1 MPDRGRGRGPPVT
14 ALSVVRTA
22 GSPERPTFLELL
34 VDLVYVFALTRVS
47 QRLIDDVAAPTRL
60 PFAAIGETLLL
71 LLALWLTWLITV
83 WSTSWLDPEVPVIR
97 VVLLITMVG
106 SMVMA
111 VAVPRGFTDHALVFA
126 VAYVGVQLTRVVYYG
141 LATRRSGGAPSA
153 LRSLFWSGLAA
164 PLWIVGAL
172 IPQEPARAALWAAG
186 LLVQY
191 TAWALGYP
199 VPWYGRD
206 RIADQPVAAGHLA
219 ERYQQFL
226 LIALGEVIFT
236 IGVAF
241 SGGPFLLP
249 ETVGFALGI
258 GATVLFWQIYF
269 QRAGRVLT
277 EAIGA
282 ARRPSIIGFSAAYA
296 HLPMIVGIVLS
307 GVGYELVISEPLAAP
322 EPMWLLAILG
332 GPGLFLAGRAGL
344 EFQMYSRVSRS
355 RTAGFVLLG
364 ALVPVLWRVPPLAA
378 GAVATAVLLGV
389 ALADLRRARGREP
402 ELPVPR
408 P

>member
-1 MPDRGRGRGPPVT
+1 MT
-14 ALSVVRTA
+14 APSVLRTA

-34 VDLVYVFALTRVS
+34 VDLVYVFALTRIS
-47 QRLIDDVAAPTRL
+47 QRLIDDVTTQTRL
-60 PFAAIGETLLL
+60 PFAEIGKTLLL

-97 VVLLITMVG
+97 VVLLITMAG

-111 VAVPRGFTDHALVFA
+111 VAAPRGFTDHALVFA
-126 VAYVGVQLTRVVYYG
+126 AAYAGVQLTRVVYYG
-141 LATRRSGGAPSA
+141 VATRRSGGAPSA

-172 IPQEPARAALWAAG
+172 IPHESVRAALWACG

-191 TAWALGYP
+191 AAWATGYP

-206 RIADQPVAAGHLA
+206 RIADQPVAAAHLA

-241 SGGPFLLP
+241 SGGAFLLP
-249 ETVGFALGI
+249 QTVGFALGLI
-258 GATVLFWQIYF
+258 GTVLFWQIYF

-296 HLPMIVGIVLS
+296 HLPMIVGIVLA
-307 GVGYELVISEPLAAP
+307 GVGYELIISAP
-322 EPMWLLAILG
+322 FGASEPMWLLAILG
-332 GPGLFLAGRAGL
+332 GPAIFLAGRAVL
-344 EFQMYSRVSRS
+344 EFQVFSRVSRS
-355 RTAGFVLLG
+355 RWAGFAVLG
-364 ALVPVLWRVPPLAA
+364 ALVPVLWRVPSLAA
-378 GAVATAVLLGV
+378 GGVATAVLLGV
-389 ALADLRRARGREP
+389 VLSDLRRARGRTP

-408 P
+408 L